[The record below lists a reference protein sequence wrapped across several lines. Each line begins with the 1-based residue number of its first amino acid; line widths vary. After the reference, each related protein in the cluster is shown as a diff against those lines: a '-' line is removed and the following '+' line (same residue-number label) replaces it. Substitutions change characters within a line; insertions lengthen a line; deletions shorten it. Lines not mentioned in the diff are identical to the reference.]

1 MLSWEERRQIVKV
14 ANLYYFD
21 GWTQA
26 QIAKKMNV
34 SRPVISKLL
43 HKAKEDGIVE
53 VYIKDENAHTVDLE
67 QKLEKQYGLDQ
78 AIVLSTSGFTP
89 EMVKRFLGK
98 VAASYLS
105 KQLDENKKLGLS
117 WGTTLSALIEEY
129 PYERRDNVHIVPLV
143 GGMGRSHVNI
153 HSNSLAFNLAQKMNA
168 TCSYLYAPAIVESE
182 ELKERLVNSK
192 DVAHVLEQGKNVDIA
207 VVGMG
212 DPFKNST
219 MEQIGY
225 LQPEDLHSL
234 RKSGVVGDISSRFFD
249 AVGDQV
255 DHPLNH
261 RVIGLDL
268 PDLKRIPQVIGIVE
282 SLYKLE
288 SIEAALKGGY
298 LNVLITDDRTA
309 QELVEE

>member
-26 QIAKKMNV
+26 RIAKKMNV

-53 VYIKDENAHTVDLE
+53 VYIKDESAQTVNLE
-67 QKLEKQYGLDQ
+67 QKLEKQFGLDE

-89 EMVKRFLGK
+89 EMTKRFLGK
-98 VAASYLS
+98 VGASYLS
-105 KQLDENKKLGLS
+105 RQLDDNKKLGLS
-117 WGTTLSALIEEY
+117 WGTTIASLVDEY
-129 PYERRDNVHIVPLV
+129 PYERRDNVQIVPLV

-153 HSNSLAFNLAQKMNA
+153 HSNSLAFNLAKKMNA
-168 TCSYLYAPAIVESE
+168 SCSYLYAPAIVETE
-182 ELKERLVNSK
+182 DLRDRLIQSK
-192 DVAHVLEQGKNVDIA
+192 DVAHVLELGRDVDIA

-219 MEQIGY
+219 MEEIGY
-225 LQPEDLHSL
+225 LYPEDLHSL
-234 RKSGVVGDISSRFFD
+234 RKAGVVGDISSKFFD
-249 AVGDQV
+249 AVGQEV

-261 RVIGLDL
+261 RVIGVGLQ
-268 PDLKRIPQVIGIVE
+268 DLKKIPKVIGIVE

-298 LNVLITDDRTA
+298 LDVLIIDDRTA
-309 QELVEE
+309 QELVEN

>member
-67 QKLEKQYGLDQ
+67 QKLEKQFGLDE

-89 EMVKRFLGK
+89 EMTKRFLGK
-98 VAASYLS
+98 VGASYLS
-105 KQLDENKKLGLS
+105 RQLNENKNLGLS
-117 WGTTLSALIEEY
+117 WGTTLAALIEEY

-182 ELKERLVNSK
+182 DLKDRLIHSK
-192 DVAHVLEQGKNVDIA
+192 DVAYVLEQGKEVDVA

-219 MEQIGY
+219 MEEIGY
-225 LQPEDLHSL
+225 LQTEDLHSL
-234 RKSGVVGDISSRFFD
+234 RKAGVVGDISSKFFD
-249 AVGDQV
+249 AVGEEV

-268 PDLKRIPQVIGIVE
+268 PDLKKIPKVIGIVE

-298 LNVLITDDRTA
+298 LNVLVIDDRTA
-309 QELVEE
+309 QELVED

>member
-1 MLSWEERRQIVKV
+1 MLSWEERRQMVKA

-26 QIAKKMNV
+26 RIAKKMNV

-53 VYIKDENAHTVDLE
+53 VYIKDESAQTVDLE
-67 QKLEKQYGLDQ
+67 QKLEKQYGLEE

-89 EMVKRFLGK
+89 EMTKRFLGK
-98 VAASYLS
+98 VGASYLS
-105 KQLDENKKLGLS
+105 RQLDDNKKLGLS
-117 WGTTLSALIEEY
+117 WGTTLASLVDEY
-129 PYERRDNVHIVPLV
+129 PYERRDNVQIVPLV

-153 HSNSLAFNLAQKMNA
+153 HSNSLAFNLAKKMNA
-168 TCSYLYAPAIVESE
+168 VCSYLYAPAIVESE
-182 ELKERLVNSK
+182 DLRDRLIQSK
-192 DVAHVLEQGKNVDIA
+192 DVAHVLEQGKNVDVA

-219 MEQIGY
+219 MEEIGY
-225 LQPEDLHSL
+225 LQAEDLYSL
-234 RKSGVVGDISSRFFD
+234 RKSGVVGDISSKFFD
-249 AVGDQV
+249 AVGQEV

-261 RVIGLDL
+261 RVIGLGL
-268 PDLKRIPQVIGIVE
+268 QDLKKIPKVIGIVE

-298 LNVLITDDRTA
+298 LDVLIIDDRTA
-309 QELVEE
+309 EELVEE

>member
-1 MLSWEERRQIVKV
+1 MSSWEERRQTVKV

-34 SRPVISKLL
+34 SRPMISKLL

-53 VYIKDENAHTVDLE
+53 VYIKDENVHTVELE
-67 QKLEKQYGLDQ
+67 QSLEKQFGLDE

-89 EMVKRFLGK
+89 EMTKRFLGK
-98 VAASYLS
+98 VGASYLS
-105 KQLDENKKLGLS
+105 RQLDENKKLGLS
-117 WGTTLSALIEEY
+117 WGTTLASLVEEY
-129 PYERRDNVHIVPLV
+129 PYERRDNVQIVPLV
-143 GGMGRSHVNI
+143 GGMGQSHVNI
-153 HSNSLAFNLAQKMNA
+153 HSNSLAFNLAKKMNA

-182 ELKERLVNSK
+182 DLKDRLVQSK
-192 DVAHVLEQGKNVDIA
+192 DVAHVLEQGKDVDVA
-207 VVGMG
+207 VVGVG

-219 MEQIGY
+219 MEEIGY
-225 LQPEDLHSL
+225 LPSEDLHSL
-234 RKSGVVGDISSRFFD
+234 RKAGVVGDISSKFFD
-249 AVGDQV
+249 AVGEEV

-261 RVIGLDL
+261 RVIGLGL
-268 PDLKRIPQVIGIVE
+268 SDLKKIPKVIGIVE

-298 LNVLITDDRTA
+298 LNVLVIDDRTA
-309 QELVEE
+309 QELIQE